1 MRKFRLVEVT
11 DHDVF
16 YGFLVVENE
25 DIMQEEIQQKINE
38 IKNSEEDIFLEDNW
52 TIEDVVERMP
62 ENWGAWYE
70 DTDNQEVLSI

>member
-25 DIMQEEIQQKINE
+25 DITQEEIQQKINE
-38 IKNSEEDIFLEDNW
+38 IKCSEEDIFLESNW
-52 TIEDVVERMP
+52 TVEDVAERMP
-62 ENWGAWYE
+62 ENWGVWYE
-70 DTDNQEVLSI
+70 DTHNQEILFI